1 VEGVGIKYEEI
12 TVGVDEKASNNAV
25 FYPDDASITKMAW
38 YVEDAT
44 VATVS
49 GSNGKA
55 TVTGRSW
62 GETNVIG
69 VTEDGSYVTTFR
81 VKVGDEN
88 KPLNIVKLHVENG
101 DTIRIQ
107 VYNESN
113 LTITRFYYVIET
125 YDAWGNPIVCNTDRR
140 SNDFEGS
147 YNYTLEPGTATKHGR
162 FSFGDEFTRPD
173 DIAMVVMRIT
183 GYRTDDG
190 NTVYIPRSSQEK
202 REWKVTVLDVDDSY
216 NNNYDDEYGDA
227 NG

>member
-1 VEGVGIKYEEI
+1 
-12 TVGVDEKASNNAV
+12 
-25 FYPDDASITKMAW
+25 MAW

-49 GSNGKA
+49 GTNGKV

-88 KPLNIVKLHVENG
+88 KPLNIVKLYVENG

-147 YNYTLEPGTATKHGR
+147 YNYTLEPGAATKHGR
-162 FSFGDEFTRPD
+162 FSFGDEFTRPG

-190 NTVYIPRSSQEK
+190 NTVYIPRSNQE
-202 REWKVTVLDVDDSY
+202 RMEWKVTVLDVDDGY
-216 NNNYDDEYGDA
+216 NNEYDDGYGDA